1 MTAVI
6 GILNKS
12 AITMAADSAVTVSG
26 YSSQKIYNT
35 ANKIFTLSK
44 YHPIGIIIYS
54 SATFMGIPW
63 ETIIKLY
70 RKNLKDKCF
79 SKLED
84 YKDDFLNFLKDKNY
98 YTSIEDQKE
107 NLKRFTYL
115 NLEKLKKE
123 VAGNLSDEL
132 AEDELIIEFYSK
144 LEEKIRLTI
153 DALKEEQILDSFTDY
168 TEKDFEIFA
177 KEIIKENIENIFNS
191 IQNVN
196 IPENIIS
203 MLVKQ
208 YFYYYVSDNFIDNET
223 GLIFGGFGDEEIYPS
238 LTSVLISEVI
248 DNRLRYKNGL
258 GDKISNQNNASII
271 PFAQKDV
278 IETFIQGVDP
288 EINFTYITSFNKIL
302 EGFKKNLIDLTDDIG
317 LKQKFEDVDIEKVTE
332 KYIEEMKQY
341 KSITQVIPTL
351 NTIAILS
358 KEDLSELAESLIYLT
373 YLKRRMTSSEESV
386 GGPVDV
392 AIISK
397 GDGFIWKKRKH
408 YFDENLN
415 KHFMKNY
422 FK

>member
-341 KSITQVIPTL
+341 
-351 NTIAILS
+351 
-358 KEDLSELAESLIYLT
+358 
-373 YLKRRMTSSEESV
+373 
-386 GGPVDV
+386 
-392 AIISK
+392 
-397 GDGFIWKKRKH
+397 
-408 YFDENLN
+408 
-415 KHFMKNY
+415 
-422 FK
+422 